1 MDIYDYYNTLGC
13 SMESSYEEIRHAY
26 YHRARQLHPDK
37 TIGTKENTKE
47 FQLLAEA
54 WSILKDPD
62 LRKKYDTE
70 CKQAE
75 LESNNIIVHAT
86 VHLHELQET
95 NKKDV
100 LSFPCRC
107 VFKKTN
113 ILDNQGPI
121 IKDAFTQNI
130 ISCIPYNALS
140 TGI

>member
-13 SMESSYEEIRHAY
+13 SMDSSYEDIKHAY

-37 TIGTKENTKE
+37 TIGTEENTKE

-86 VHLHELQET
+86 VHSHELQAT

-107 VFKKTN
+107 GNYYKIDKEILEEKNCSIYVTCEECTFIIIVKT
-113 ILDNQGPI
+113 
-121 IKDAFTQNI
+121 
-130 ISCIPYNALS
+130 
-140 TGI
+140 

>member
-107 VFKKTN
+107 GNYYKIDKEMLEEKNSSIYVTCEECTFIIIVKT
-113 ILDNQGPI
+113 
-121 IKDAFTQNI
+121 
-130 ISCIPYNALS
+130 
-140 TGI
+140 